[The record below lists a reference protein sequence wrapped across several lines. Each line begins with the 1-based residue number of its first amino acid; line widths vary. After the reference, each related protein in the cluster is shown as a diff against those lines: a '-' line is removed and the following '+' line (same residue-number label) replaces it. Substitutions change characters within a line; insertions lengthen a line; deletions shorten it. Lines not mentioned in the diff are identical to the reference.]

1 METMEQYDTHSTNTS
16 ERLRQTLMALQQEC
30 LALEK
35 QEKAN
40 KARVYITLSPEDL
53 QHERDLLR
61 AEADWQKAGRIA
73 KEFLE
78 ARLADAL
85 KKEV

>member
-40 KARVYITLSPEDL
+40 KPRTYITLSPEDL
-53 QHERDLLR
+53 QRERNALYIM
-61 AEADWQKAGRIA
+61 ADWEKAGRIA